1 MQFLNGIKRKACI
14 TWKNPLVFL
23 DTAIILILWETIM
36 RIKENESNVQVISAK
51 GNSLFSDMKELWEYR
66 ELIKMFVKRNFK
78 TMYAQTIL
86 GPAWFIIN
94 ALLSTSVLTLV
105 FGKIANISTEG
116 APQYL
121 FYMIGNILWAFFS
134 ACVAT
139 VSDTFI
145 SNAHLMGKV
154 YFPRMS
160 VPISTV
166 ISKLIQFFIQFALF
180 LIFYFVYLVGGGAS
194 VSLTGIWLIPILLLE
209 TSLLGMACGMIITAL
224 TTKYRD
230 LRVLVSFGLQLWMYA
245 TPIVYPASVIPQKWK
260 VLLMLNPMAPIV
272 EAFRGIFFGGTQIPF
287 IELGISM
294 ATTGLVLFAGI
305 YLFQRAQRTFA
316 DTV

>member
-1 MQFLNGIKRKACI
+1 MKQ
-14 TWKNPLVFL
+14 
-23 DTAIILILWETIM
+23 
-36 RIKENESNVQVISAK
+36 KEHESNIQIISAQE
-51 GNSLFSDMKELWEYR
+51 SPLLLDLKELWEYR
-66 ELIKMFVKRNFK
+66 ELVKMFVKRNFK

-86 GPAWFIIN
+86 GPAWYVIN

-121 FYMIGNILWAFFS
+121 FYMIGNIIWGFFS
-134 ACVAT
+134 GCVSS

-160 VPISTV
+160 VPIATV
-166 ISKLIQFFIQFALF
+166 LSKQMQFFIQFVLF
-180 LIFYFVYLVGGGAS
+180 LIFYMVYIFGGQESMLLAEAF
-194 VSLTGIWLIPILLLE
+194 LIPILLLE
-209 TSLLGMACGMIITAL
+209 VSVLGLASGMIITAL

-245 TPIVYPASVIPQKWK
+245 TPIVYPASVIPQQWK
-260 VLLMLNPMAPIV
+260 TILMLNPMAPIV
-272 EAFRGIFFGGTQIPF
+272 ETFRGIFFDGANLPLK
-287 IELGISM
+287 ELGISM
-294 ATTGLVLFAGI
+294 ATTSVILVIGFVLF
-305 YLFQRAQRTFA
+305 QKAQRTFV

>member
-1 MQFLNGIKRKACI
+1 MNDKEQGLNIQI
-14 TWKNPLVFL
+14 
-23 DTAIILILWETIM
+23 
-36 RIKENESNVQVISAK
+36 ISAK
-51 GNSLFSDMKELWEYR
+51 GNSLLGDMKELWEYR

-86 GPAWFIIN
+86 GPAWFVIN

-134 ACVAT
+134 SCVSN

-166 ISKLIQFFIQFALF
+166 ISKQIQFFIQFVLF
-180 LIFYFVYLVGGGAS
+180 LIFYLVYLVRGNVS
-194 VSLTGIWLIPILLLE
+194 VSLIGSLFIPILLLE
-209 TSLLGMACGMIITAL
+209 ISLFGLACGMIITAL

-260 VLLMLNPMAPIV
+260 TLLMLNPMAPIV
-272 EAFRGIFFGGTQIPF
+272 ETFRGIFFGGTQIPF
-287 IELGISM
+287 VELGISM
-294 ATTGLVLFAGI
+294 VTTGVVLFIGI
-305 YLFQRAQRTFA
+305 SLFQRAQRTFA
-316 DTV
+316 DTI

>member
-1 MQFLNGIKRKACI
+1 MNDKEQGLNIQI
-14 TWKNPLVFL
+14 
-23 DTAIILILWETIM
+23 
-36 RIKENESNVQVISAK
+36 ISAK
-51 GNSLFSDMKELWEYR
+51 GNSLLGDMKELWEYR

-86 GPAWFIIN
+86 GPAWFVIN

-134 ACVAT
+134 SCVSN

-166 ISKLIQFFIQFALF
+166 ISKQIQFFIQFVLF
-180 LIFYFVYLVGGGAS
+180 LIFYLVYLVRGNVS
-194 VSLTGIWLIPILLLE
+194 VSLIGSLFIPILLLE
-209 TSLLGMACGMIITAL
+209 ISLFGLACGMIITAL

-260 VLLMLNPMAPIV
+260 TLLMLNPMAPIV
-272 EAFRGIFFGGTQIPF
+272 ETFRGIFFGETQIPF
-287 IELGISM
+287 VELGISM
-294 ATTGLVLFAGI
+294 VTTGVVLFIGI
-305 YLFQRAQRTFA
+305 SLFQRAQRTFA
-316 DTV
+316 DTI